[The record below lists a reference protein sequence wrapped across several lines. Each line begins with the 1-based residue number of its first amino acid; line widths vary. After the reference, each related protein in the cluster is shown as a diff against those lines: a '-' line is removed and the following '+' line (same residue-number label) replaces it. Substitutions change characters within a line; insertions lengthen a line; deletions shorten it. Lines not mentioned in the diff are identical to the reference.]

1 MIITTND
8 KSVESSGLGQTAA
21 FGIKNSAAAFQ
32 LLSSGLYTNKIR
44 AVLREIGCNGVDAH
58 ALNGNKDKPIE
69 VKLPNRLDSQFHI
82 RDFGPGLSHDQIMK
96 LYSTYFDSTKQASD
110 DYIGGF
116 GVGSKSPFAYTDA
129 FTVISRHKGMERVY
143 AAFVN
148 DEGMPTIA
156 QMGEEVQ
163 TSENDGLTVG
173 FPVKPED
180 FQAFESEAKEV
191 YSAFKVPPTI
201 LGLAMDLKRFASK
214 PVVDGVSVI
223 VSTSN
228 NHWEHRNEL
237 NLNMG
242 GVRYP
247 LTAFSEKL
255 RNANENLS
263 PEAAWLYAQGVEIDV
278 PIGSVSVAASREA
291 LQYDKKTMAAIPG
304 IIHEAAQRCLVQ
316 LQDTLNAIDKS
327 KSPVE
332 RAQELREALSN
343 MGNLAWKRVG
353 EKVMKNLFPD
363 PADRMACQMAL
374 TGKYTVETENF
385 PALHLWYMQGSL
397 HERIHEHGVKGFS
410 IDDYEGRKKI
420 VTSLRRNWNLA
431 MSADQGRALIFAETT
446 HSLCPAKDGGPLV
459 KMDFDGIELELSNVL
474 PVFESDRAITIE
486 ALLENHQAQP
496 TTDYHSR
503 PNKKFIVCPV
513 AQFDK
518 DKKPVALTAAQLQ
531 EFETQKAAFYKQY
544 SIKPETLKPLSTVT
558 APVKVKAAPAVWTIP
573 LDVRQVVSLKRT
585 LRGIPSSEVGQA
597 HHHASRAAMAY
608 VVYDRKS
615 SQDNMH
621 RFHSSDLMQQSNK
634 YAEYLQYSTQLK
646 KYNIPTDV
654 QLVDKKDLPA
664 FKTMYPHAMPFSQYL
679 ENLRKDPSFQHEMD
693 QWANNRPKLVHMD
706 HYAELWVALAKKIP
720 DLSPASLL
728 AQLVQQWTQHST
740 LGGQYGEDSRKRQ
753 FYNLISGKQFPENTL
768 INTSADVAQLNDVYP
783 YIRYFD
789 YNTPDSIKKE
799 YITSI
804 NDTWGWGPVRAT
816 NTSVPGLAPAPTPT
830 PTPYPAGPMP

>member
-8 KSVESSGLGQTAA
+8 KSIESAGLGQTAA

-58 ALNGNKDKPIE
+58 TLNGNKDKPIE

-129 FTVISRHKGMERVY
+129 FTVISRHNGMERVY
-143 AAFVN
+143 AAFVD

-156 QMGEEVQ
+156 QMGEE
-163 TSENDGLTVG
+163 TPTTEASGLTIG

-191 YSAFKVPPTI
+191 YSAFKVKPTI
-201 LGLAMDLKRFASK
+201 LGITMDLERYASK
-214 PVVDGVSVI
+214 PIVDGVATI

-228 NHWEHRNEL
+228 NHWEQRSEL

-255 RNANENLS
+255 RNANETLS

-278 PIGSVSVAASREA
+278 PIGAVSVAASREA

-304 IIHEAAQRCLVQ
+304 IIHQAAVRCLTQ
-316 LQDTLNAIDKS
+316 LQDCLNAIDKS

-332 RAQELREALSN
+332 RAQALRTELASK
-343 MGNLAWKRVG
+343 GNLAWKRVG
-353 EKVMKNLFPD
+353 DKVMKNLFPN
-363 PADRMACQMAL
+363 PVDRMACQMAL
-374 TGKYTVETENF
+374 TGKYTVETAQF
-385 PALHLWYMQGSL
+385 PALHVWYMQGSL

-420 VTSLRRNWNLA
+420 ISSLRRNWN
-431 MSADQGRALIFAETT
+431 SAVSSDQGRGLLFSETT
-446 HSLCPAKDGGPLV
+446 HSLRPPSAGGPLSPG
-459 KMDFDGIELELSNVL
+459 DTEGIELELSELL
-474 PVFESDRAITIE
+474 PVLESDRPITIE

-496 TTDYHSR
+496 ATDHHSR
-503 PNKKFIVCPV
+503 HNKKFIVCPV

-518 DKKPVALTAAQLQ
+518 DKKFVPLTAAQRQ
-531 EFETQKAAFYKQY
+531 EFETQKAAFYAQY
-544 SIKPETLKPLSTVT
+544 SIKPEVLAPLSTVT

-573 LDVRQVVSLKRT
+573 LDERHEVELKRT
-585 LRGIPSSEVGQA
+585 LRGIPSSGIGRA
-597 HHHASRAAMAY
+597 HHHASGSPMAY

-621 RFHSSDLMQQSNK
+621 RFYSCDLMQQSNK
-634 YAEYLQYSTQLK
+634 YAEYLQHKEQLK
-646 KYNIPTDV
+646 AFGIPTDV
-654 QLVDKKDLPA
+654 QLVDKKDVPA

-679 ENLRKDPSFQHEMD
+679 DNLRKDTKFQSEMD
-693 QWANNRPKLVHMD
+693 HWSKNRPKLVHMD
-706 HYAELWVALAKKIP
+706 HYAEIWAELAKKIP

-728 AQLVQQWTQHST
+728 AQLVQQWSQHSAA
-740 LGGQYGEDSRKRQ
+740 GNQYGEDSRKRQ
-753 FYNLISGKQFPENTL
+753 FYNLMSGQQFPENTL

-783 YIRYFD
+783 YIRYFN
-789 YNTPDSIKKE
+789 YNTPDSIKAE

-804 NDTWGWGPVRAT
+804 NNTWGWEPARPQGTP
-816 NTSVPGLAPAPTPT
+816 VPGLAAAPAS
-830 PTPYPAGPMP
+830 PYASGPSPSP